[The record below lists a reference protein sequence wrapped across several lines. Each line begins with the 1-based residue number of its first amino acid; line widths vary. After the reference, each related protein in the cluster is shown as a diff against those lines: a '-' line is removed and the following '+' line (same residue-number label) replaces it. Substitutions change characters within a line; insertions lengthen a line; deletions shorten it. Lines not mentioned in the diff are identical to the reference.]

1 MKLKKKITLSV
12 LSVALIWTLAAAV
25 IMVLPQSGGAGPV
38 RLSELDQRRA
48 TAEAEM
54 RRMMSSQFVFEED
67 FVYPI
72 ANNQYK
78 TKFAGKVYTGIP
90 YTNASASGHAF
101 FRYTTQDEEGIYH
114 VSGANGYLVGNDCA
128 DSVFWAWATVSNTIN
143 FRGTKW
149 MTENYGLIKVGDY
162 YYDMGDEHKNT
173 KAICENNGK
182 ETMYEAYA
190 QLQKADAVVQ
200 YNDGAGH
207 VMMVVETNVVYTDEG
222 EIDGNRS
229 HILYLD
235 QSGNSGVDKKA
246 SFKVLSYQG
255 FLPFTI
261 AEFVD
266 ESEDVEKAE
275 VTDSLTE
282 HNAQNL
288 LTGTI
293 SSNYRIS
300 DVYIEI
306 TDGSGNVV
314 QSARRYANEEQM
326 YEFPMAQFETG
337 DWLWNWVPLKDI
349 YTDFIDLSTLSG
361 EYTCTVSVL
370 VGTGETFTVRD
381 FQFSV

>member
-25 IMVLPQSGGAGPV
+25 IMLMPADSSASPV

-48 TAEAEM
+48 VAEAEM
-54 RRMMSSQFVFEED
+54 RRMMSSQFVFDED

-90 YTNASASGHAF
+90 YTNASGSGHAF
-101 FRYTTQDEEGIYH
+101 FRHATQDADGIYH
-114 VSGANGYLVGNDCA
+114 VSGVNGYLVGNDCA

-149 MTENYGLIKVGDY
+149 MTENHGCVKVGDY

-173 KAICENNGK
+173 KAVCENNGK
-182 ETMYEAYA
+182 EVMYEAYA

-200 YNDGAGH
+200 YNEGAGH
-207 VMMVVETNVVYTDEG
+207 VMMVVECNLVYNDEG
-222 EIDGNRS
+222 ELDGNRS

-261 AEFVD
+261 AEFID
-266 ESEDVEKAE
+266 EGEDVEKAE
-275 VTDSLTE
+275 VTDSLSE
-282 HNAQNL
+282 YNAENM

-300 DVYIEI
+300 DVLVEI
-306 TDGSGNVV
+306 KDSSGNVV

-326 YEFPMAQFETG
+326 YQFDMTQFESG
-337 DWLWNWVPLKDI
+337 DWLWNWVPMANI
-349 YTDFIDLSTLSG
+349 YTDFIDLSALSG